1 VTHSPD
7 ETVPPSDAGATVP
20 SGDGA
25 GPTVPSSGSAPARVQ
40 ATPRDEPLPERLGD
54 CRVEGRLG
62 SGGFGDVLLAVQES
76 DLKKRRVAIKLL
88 KKGMDSAEVLERFR
102 LEQKVL
108 DTLNHPNIARLY
120 GAGVA
125 DNGCSYFIMEYVP
138 GMPLDKWCKAEN
150 LDVVAR
156 VKLLQQVAAA
166 LAHAHDKGII
176 HRDLKPA
183 NVMVGPDGV
192 PKLLDFG
199 IARFTDRETRDEHRA
214 FLTQAN
220 TGGPLT
226 PAYASPEQFRGEEL
240 GVATDIYSMGALMY
254 EVLTGRPPFDFRGC
268 TLDQIKKRV
277 IEEPPT
283 APSRAPVVTDG
294 GKTTTSRVKDARL
307 LRGDLDNIV
316 LMALRKETTGRYRSA
331 QALIEDLDAYLQG
344 RPVKARPSS
353 MAYRLRKWV
362 GRHRM
367 AVLLGVC
374 TALLAVSLWGGWFT
388 VSRLEE
394 RTQRQKMEEKR
405 SAVDEKGTRGIE
417 LARDAAGSTKALQD
431 LEKQARG
438 MLKRSPSDLEAL
450 RQLRDAL
457 RQQAAVC
464 ERTRDT
470 AAGLPVAAESVKLAR
485 EIHDRTR
492 SEDDERRLA
501 TALQQYGDLFVAAN
515 RFDEARE
522 PFMEQLRMREA
533 VALAKPNDLTAKR
546 LLGKALVRMH
556 EVEVQCAD
564 YRAAK
569 ARAVELCKVRAEIFQ
584 KLGAPLDEKSAKEK
598 AAAERDLMFGKLFLA
613 MDCMDLNELDQ
624 AELALDEF
632 VAMARGRLAAVAP
645 GGPSESVRWE
655 RSLDLA
661 YGLDTLS
668 KCRFNQD
675 RPRDAV
681 ELSVQAL
688 EAARAAVAGGDAES
702 QALRTYVYTG
712 LEQAR
717 YLNELGRH
725 QDAFKQVEDVKLF
738 AEDRRGSAESRM
750 KGAAMQQDQLLRGW
764 AEQLRACRKLGLA
777 EQAGRILAQVEP
789 VAATPG
795 DGVEWFE
802 ALTRVQREVAL
813 LKANPQDGLLP
824 AKRSLES
831 ARKIKSPLEE
841 ACSLATLA
849 EIQRRA
855 GDVAQAQTLLDQ
867 ACKVAAAQ
875 GTPIGQRVARE
886 FAQHPDQPWSGR
898 PWPPATAPAATAPP
912 PGPSPPPSPPAAAPA
927 PAAGVGTTG
936 AKPS

>member
-1 VTHSPD
+1 MTHSTD
-7 ETVPPSDAGATVP
+7 ETVPSADAGATVP
-20 SGDGA
+20 SGDGSESTA
-25 GPTVPSSGSAPARVQ
+25 PSSTPVRVQ
-40 ATPRDEPLPERLGD
+40 ATRREEPLPERLGD

-62 SGGFGDVLLAVQES
+62 SGGFGEVLLAVQES

-125 DNGCSYFIMEYVP
+125 ENGCSYFIMEFVP
-138 GMPLDKWCKAEN
+138 GMPLDKWCKSEN

-156 VKLLQQVAAA
+156 VKLLKQVAAA

-199 IARFTDRETRDEHRA
+199 IARFTDKETRDEHRA
-214 FLTQAN
+214 FLTQAD

-240 GVATDIYSMGALMY
+240 GVATDIYSMGAMMY
-254 EVLTGRPPFDFRGC
+254 EVLTGRPPFDFKGC
-268 TLDQIKKRV
+268 TLDQIKRRV
-277 IEEPPT
+277 IEDAPT
-283 APSRAPVVTDG
+283 PPSRAPVITDG
-294 GKTTTSRVKDARL
+294 GRTTTGRVKDSRL

-316 LMALRKETTGRYRSA
+316 LTALRKETTGRYRSA
-331 QALIEDLDAYLQG
+331 QALIDDLDAYLQG

-353 MAYRLRKWV
+353 VVYRTRKWV

-367 AVLLGVC
+367 AVLLA
-374 TALLAVSLWGGWFT
+374 TSAALLVASLWGGWFT
-388 VSRLEE
+388 VSSLQD

-405 SAVDEKGTRGIE
+405 TAVDEKGTRSIE
-417 LARDAAGSTKALQD
+417 LARDAAGSTKALKD
-431 LEKQARG
+431 LEKQARE
-438 MLKRSPSDLEAL
+438 MLKRSPEDLEAL

-470 AAGLPVAAESVKLAR
+470 AAGLPVAAEAVKLAR

-492 SEDDERRLA
+492 SDDDERRLA
-501 TALQQYGDLFVAAN
+501 TGLQQYGDLFVAAD

-522 PFMEQLRMREA
+522 PFMEQLKMREA
-533 VALAKPNDLTAKR
+533 AARAGPDDLTAKR

-569 ARAVELCKVRAEIFQ
+569 TRAVELCKVRAEIFQ
-584 KLGAPLDEKSAKEK
+584 KLGTPTDEKSAREK

-632 VAMARGRLAAVAP
+632 VALARGRLAAAAP
-645 GGPSESVRWE
+645 GGPSEAVRWE

-661 YGLDTLS
+661 YGLDTLA

-675 RPRDAV
+675 RLGDAAD
-681 ELSVQAL
+681 LSVQAL

-702 QALRTYVYTG
+702 QALRTYVYAG

-725 QDAFKQVEDVKLF
+725 QDAFKLVEDVRLF

-764 AEQLRACRKLGLA
+764 AEQLRACRRLGLA

-789 VAATPG
+789 VAAAPG

-802 ALTRVQREVAL
+802 SLTRVQREVAL
-813 LKANPQDGLLP
+813 IKANPRDGLLP

-831 ARKIKSPLEE
+831 ARTIKSPLEE
-841 ACSLATLA
+841 ACSLATLS
-849 EIQRRA
+849 EIQRRV
-855 GDVAQAQTLLDQ
+855 GDAAQAQVLLDQ
-867 ACKVAAAQ
+867 AGKVAGGQ
-875 GTPIGQRVARE
+875 DTPIGRRLALE
-886 FAQHPDQPWSGR
+886 FAQHPDRPWSGR
-898 PWPPATAPAATAPP
+898 PWPPAAAGASAPP
-912 PGPSPPPSPPAAAPA
+912 PAPPPAASPPAATPG
-927 PAAGVGTTG
+927 PPAGVGTTG